1 MGKTPCCSNVG
12 MKKGFW
18 TPEEDLRLI
27 KCIQNHGEGNWRTIP
42 LKAGLLRCGK
52 ACRLRW
58 MNYLRPDIKRGH
70 ISADEEDL
78 ILRLHK
84 LVGNRW
90 SLIAGRI
97 PGRTDN
103 EIKNHWNSHL
113 SKRVE
118 ALKLPSSQGINN
130 GFPISQIE
138 EVYNARAYASQ
149 GSVEPMQNFKQ
160 ISDGYNFSNVFNI
173 VGGAPCSYG
182 DRPSSSMTMPCNF
195 LPQFISTTG
204 TSAGYENK
212 KENINIAESYMQLRS
227 TMLRAECDIQIP
239 LCGDEIKDAFTV
251 DYDNAVEPM
260 QNFKQISDGY
270 DARTAI
276 NDFSTFSNNV
286 GGGPWCF
293 RNHPSSSFGEE
304 IDDAFKVDYDNMAEA
319 QNGKNMAD
327 NSSVIT
333 AECWEPFSASSDWL
347 DAPNDYILSVEDYW

>member
-1 MGKTPCCSNVG
+1 MGKTLYCSKVG

-18 TPEEDLRLI
+18 TPEEDLRLM
-27 KCIQNHGEGNWRTIP
+27 KR
-42 LKAGLLRCGK
+42 LLRCGK

-58 MNYLRPDIKRGH
+58 MNYLRSDIKRGH

-84 LVGNRW
+84 LVGNR
-90 SLIAGRI
+90 
-97 PGRTDN
+97 
-103 EIKNHWNSHL
+103 NSHL

-118 ALKLPSSQGINN
+118 VTKIQADHKQPSSQGNN

-160 ISDGYNFSNVFNI
+160 ISDGYNFSNVVNI

-182 DRPSSSMTMPCNF
+182 DRPSSSMTVPCNF
-195 LPQFISTTG
+195 PPQFISTTA

-212 KENINIAESYMQLRS
+212 KENINIVENLAGSES

-239 LCGDEIKDAFTV
+239 SCGDEIKDAFIA
-251 DYDNAVEPM
+251 DYVNAVEPM

-270 DARTAI
+270 DALTAI

-286 GGGPWCF
+286 GGGPWCY
-293 RNHPSSSFGEE
+293 RNHPPSSFGEE

-319 QNGKNMAD
+319 QNGKNLAD

-333 AECWEPFSASSDWL
+333 A
-347 DAPNDYILSVEDYW
+347 DYQINLQLKYLITQKALKGDIHYYKIWRISCVLSNCLPQYLKCIHLIF